1 MKIRFEKAKMLEKLV
16 RAMGA
21 VSSKNTHPFTEGV
34 LLETAG
40 NRLKLSTYDMEKSVR
55 SSIEAE
61 ILIEGGC
68 VINAQRLL
76 SIVRILPENEIT
88 MTVDDELLVTIQSG
102 RSSFSLH
109 ALAAKDFPQMPVI
122 VGRESFTMEQCVLK
136 KMLAKTAH
144 SIAQID
150 QRPVLCGAFFKLDLV
165 DIKSSRFV
173 GWWNFRMVLALDD
186 EFWRAF
192 VNTIIFSVVTVFLLM
207 VVTVLM
213 ASWLSKN
220 TKIHNLA
227 QTMIFTPHISSMV
240 AVGILWVLMLDPQG
254 IINQFLAIFGI
265 QGPNWLM
272 NARTS
277 LLSVALVTVWKSIGY
292 YCLIII
298 AGLQSLPKDVY
309 EAARLDKASRWTI
322 LRRITLPLMTPTLS
336 FVFIM
341 KFINAFK
348 SFSAIDVMTQGGPQ
362 GSSMV
367 LGYWIYNAG
376 RVKFNY
382 GFAMVGAIVLTALVA
397 VFTLLA
403 NKGFRKED

>member
-1 MKIRFEKAKMLEKLV
+1 MQNLREIGSRYNELQDALDAQKAALRESRSKEERRVLRQDAAEKRSELRHFKASLSGEALRAYKDYRAIRREIRHCE
-16 RAMGA
+16 
-21 VSSKNTHPFTEGV
+21 
-34 LLETAG
+34 
-40 NRLKLSTYDMEKSVR
+40 RLKRCDKVESRIFHKVNPAYIYIFPAAFHAIFFTLMPF
-55 SSIEAE
+55 
-61 ILIEGGC
+61 LFM
-68 VINAQRLL
+68 
-76 SIVRILPENEIT
+76 IV
-88 MTVDDELLVTIQSG
+88 
-102 RSSFSLH
+102 
-109 ALAAKDFPQMPVI
+109 
-122 VGRESFTMEQCVLK
+122 
-136 KMLAKTAH
+136 
-144 SIAQID
+144 
-150 QRPVLCGAFFKLDLV
+150 GAFFKLDLV
-165 DIKSSRFV
+165 DIKSSKFV
-173 GWWNFRMVLALDD
+173 GWWNFKMVLVLDN

-192 VNTIIFSVVTVFLLM
+192 VNTIIFAIVTVFLLM

-213 ASWLSKN
+213 SSWLSKN

-254 IINQFLAIFGI
+254 IINQILAIFGI
-265 QGPNWLM
+265 KGPNWLM
-272 NARTS
+272 DSRTS
-277 LLSVALVTVWKSIGY
+277 LFSVALVTVWKSIGY

-309 EAARLDKASRWTI
+309 EAAKLDKASKWTI
-322 LRRITLPLMTPTLS
+322 LRKITLPLLTPTLS

-382 GFAMVGAIVLTALVA
+382 GFAMVGAIILTAMVA

>member
-1 MKIRFEKAKMLEKLV
+1 MHNLREIGSRYNELQDALDARKAALRESRSKEERRVLRQDAAEKRSELRRFKASLSGEARQAYKDYRAIRREIRHCE
-16 RAMGA
+16 
-21 VSSKNTHPFTEGV
+21 
-34 LLETAG
+34 
-40 NRLKLSTYDMEKSVR
+40 RLKRCDK
-55 SSIEAE
+55 AE
-61 ILIEGGC
+61 SRIFHKVNPAYIYIFPAAFHAIFFTLMPF
-68 VINAQRLL
+68 LFM
-76 SIVRILPENEIT
+76 IV
-88 MTVDDELLVTIQSG
+88 
-102 RSSFSLH
+102 
-109 ALAAKDFPQMPVI
+109 
-122 VGRESFTMEQCVLK
+122 
-136 KMLAKTAH
+136 
-144 SIAQID
+144 
-150 QRPVLCGAFFKLDLV
+150 GAFFKLDLV
-165 DIKSSRFV
+165 DIKSSKFV
-173 GWWNFRMVLALDD
+173 GWWNFKMVLVLDN
-186 EFWRAF
+186 EFWKAF
-192 VNTIIFSVVTVFLLM
+192 VNTIIFAIVTVFLLM

-213 ASWLSKN
+213 SSWLSKN

-254 IINQFLAIFGI
+254 IINQILAIFGI
-265 QGPNWLM
+265 KGPNWLM
-272 NARTS
+272 DSRTS
-277 LLSVALVTVWKSIGY
+277 LFSVALVTVWKSIGY

-309 EAARLDKASRWTI
+309 EAAKLDKASKWTI
-322 LRRITLPLMTPTLS
+322 LRKITLPLLTPTLS

-382 GFAMVGAIVLTALVA
+382 GFAMVGAIILTAMVA

>member
-1 MKIRFEKAKMLEKLV
+1 MQNLREIGSRYNELQDALDARKAALRESRSKEERRVLRQDAAEKRSELRHFKASLSGEALLAYKDYQAIRREIRHCE
-16 RAMGA
+16 
-21 VSSKNTHPFTEGV
+21 
-34 LLETAG
+34 
-40 NRLKLSTYDMEKSVR
+40 RLKRCDKVES
-55 SSIEAE
+55 
-61 ILIEGGC
+61 
-68 VINAQRLL
+68 
-76 SIVRILPENEIT
+76 RIFHKVNPAYIY
-88 MTVDDELLVTIQSG
+88 I
-102 RSSFSLH
+102 FPAALH
-109 ALAAKDFPQMPVI
+109 AIFFTLMPFLFMI
-122 VGRESFTMEQCVLK
+122 V
-136 KMLAKTAH
+136 
-144 SIAQID
+144 
-150 QRPVLCGAFFKLDLV
+150 GAFFKLDLV
-165 DIKSSRFV
+165 DIKSSKFV
-173 GWWNFRMVLALDD
+173 GWWNFKMVLVLDN

-192 VNTIIFSVVTVFLLM
+192 VNTIIFAIFTVFLLM

-213 ASWLSKN
+213 SSWLSKN

-254 IINQFLAIFGI
+254 IINQILAIFGI
-265 QGPNWLM
+265 KGPNWLM
-272 NARTS
+272 DSRTS
-277 LLSVALVTVWKSIGY
+277 LFSVALVTVWKSIGY

-309 EAARLDKASRWTI
+309 EAAKLDKAGKWTI
-322 LRRITLPLMTPTLS
+322 LRKITLPLLTPTLS

-382 GFAMVGAIVLTALVA
+382 GFAMVGAIILTAMVA

>member
-1 MKIRFEKAKMLEKLV
+1 MQNLREIGSRYNELQDALDAQKAALRES
-16 RAMGA
+16 
-21 VSSKNTHPFTEGV
+21 SSKEERRV
-34 LLETAG
+34 LRQGAAEKRSELRRFKASLSGEALQAYKDYRAIRREIRHCE
-40 NRLKLSTYDMEKSVR
+40 RLKRCDK
-55 SSIEAE
+55 AE
-61 ILIEGGC
+61 SRIFHKVNPAYIYIFPAAFHAIFFTLMPF
-68 VINAQRLL
+68 LFM
-76 SIVRILPENEIT
+76 IV
-88 MTVDDELLVTIQSG
+88 
-102 RSSFSLH
+102 
-109 ALAAKDFPQMPVI
+109 
-122 VGRESFTMEQCVLK
+122 
-136 KMLAKTAH
+136 
-144 SIAQID
+144 
-150 QRPVLCGAFFKLDLV
+150 GAFFKLDLV
-165 DIKSSRFV
+165 DIKSSKFV
-173 GWWNFRMVLALDD
+173 GWWNFKMVLVLDN

-192 VNTIIFSVVTVFLLM
+192 VNTIIFAIVTVFLLM

-254 IINQFLAIFGI
+254 IINQILAIFGI
-265 QGPNWLM
+265 KGPNWLM
-272 NARTS
+272 DSRTS
-277 LLSVALVTVWKSIGY
+277 LFSVALVTVWKSIGY

-309 EAARLDKASRWTI
+309 EAAKLDKASKWTI
-322 LRRITLPLMTPTLS
+322 LRKITLPLLTPTLS
-336 FVFIM
+336 FVFVM

-382 GFAMVGAIVLTALVA
+382 GFAMVGAIILTAMVA
-397 VFTLLA
+397 VFTMLA

>member
-1 MKIRFEKAKMLEKLV
+1 MQNLREIGSRYNELQDALDARKAALRESRSKEERRVLRQDAAEKRSELRRFKASLSGEALRAYKDYRAIRREIRHCE
-16 RAMGA
+16 
-21 VSSKNTHPFTEGV
+21 
-34 LLETAG
+34 
-40 NRLKLSTYDMEKSVR
+40 RLKRCDKVESRIFHKVNPAYIYIFPAAFHAIFFTLMPF
-55 SSIEAE
+55 
-61 ILIEGGC
+61 LFM
-68 VINAQRLL
+68 
-76 SIVRILPENEIT
+76 IV
-88 MTVDDELLVTIQSG
+88 
-102 RSSFSLH
+102 
-109 ALAAKDFPQMPVI
+109 
-122 VGRESFTMEQCVLK
+122 
-136 KMLAKTAH
+136 
-144 SIAQID
+144 
-150 QRPVLCGAFFKLDLV
+150 GAFFKLDLV
-165 DIKSSRFV
+165 DVKSSKFV
-173 GWWNFRMVLALDD
+173 GWWNFKMVLVLDN

-192 VNTIIFSVVTVFLLM
+192 VNTIIFAIVTVFLLM

-213 ASWLSKN
+213 SSWLSKN

-254 IINQFLAIFGI
+254 IINQILAIFGI
-265 QGPNWLM
+265 KGPNWLM
-272 NARTS
+272 DSRTS
-277 LLSVALVTVWKSIGY
+277 LFSVALVTVWKSIGY

-309 EAARLDKASRWTI
+309 EAAKLDKASKWTI
-322 LRRITLPLMTPTLS
+322 LRKITLPLLTPTLS

-382 GFAMVGAIVLTALVA
+382 GFAMVGAIILTAMVA

>member
-1 MKIRFEKAKMLEKLV
+1 MQNLREIGSRYNELQDALDARKAALRESRSKEERRLLRQDAAEKRSELRRFKASLSGEALRAYKDYRAIRREIRHCE
-16 RAMGA
+16 
-21 VSSKNTHPFTEGV
+21 
-34 LLETAG
+34 
-40 NRLKLSTYDMEKSVR
+40 RLKRCDKVESRIFHKVNPAYIYIFPAAFHAIFFTLMPF
-55 SSIEAE
+55 
-61 ILIEGGC
+61 LFM
-68 VINAQRLL
+68 
-76 SIVRILPENEIT
+76 IV
-88 MTVDDELLVTIQSG
+88 
-102 RSSFSLH
+102 
-109 ALAAKDFPQMPVI
+109 
-122 VGRESFTMEQCVLK
+122 
-136 KMLAKTAH
+136 
-144 SIAQID
+144 
-150 QRPVLCGAFFKLDLV
+150 GAFFKLDLV
-165 DIKSSRFV
+165 DIKSSKFV
-173 GWWNFRMVLALDD
+173 GWWNFKMVLVLDN

-192 VNTIIFSVVTVFLLM
+192 VNTIIFAIVTVFLLM
-207 VVTVLM
+207 IVTVLM
-213 ASWLSKN
+213 SSWLSKN

-254 IINQFLAIFGI
+254 IINQILALFGI
-265 QGPNWLM
+265 KGPNWLM
-272 NARTS
+272 DSRTS
-277 LLSVALVTVWKSIGY
+277 LFSVALVTVWKSIGY

-309 EAARLDKASRWTI
+309 EAAKLDKASKWTI
-322 LRRITLPLMTPTLS
+322 LRKITLPLLTPTLS

-382 GFAMVGAIVLTALVA
+382 GFAMVGAIILTAMVA

>member
-1 MKIRFEKAKMLEKLV
+1 MQNLREIGSRYNELQDALDARKAALRESRSKEERRVLRQDAAEKRSELRRFKASLSGEALRAYKDYRAIRREIRHCE
-16 RAMGA
+16 
-21 VSSKNTHPFTEGV
+21 
-34 LLETAG
+34 
-40 NRLKLSTYDMEKSVR
+40 RLKRCDKVES
-55 SSIEAE
+55 
-61 ILIEGGC
+61 
-68 VINAQRLL
+68 
-76 SIVRILPENEIT
+76 RIFHKVNPAYIY
-88 MTVDDELLVTIQSG
+88 I
-102 RSSFSLH
+102 FPAALH
-109 ALAAKDFPQMPVI
+109 AIFFTLMPFLFMI
-122 VGRESFTMEQCVLK
+122 V
-136 KMLAKTAH
+136 
-144 SIAQID
+144 
-150 QRPVLCGAFFKLDLV
+150 GAFFKLDLV
-165 DIKSSRFV
+165 DIKSSKFV
-173 GWWNFRMVLALDD
+173 GWWNFKMVLVLDN

-192 VNTIIFSVVTVFLLM
+192 VNTIIFAIVTVFLLM

-213 ASWLSKN
+213 SSWLSKN

-254 IINQFLAIFGI
+254 IINQILAIFGI

-298 AGLQSLPKDVY
+298 AGLQSLPRDVY

>member
-1 MKIRFEKAKMLEKLV
+1 MQNLRDIGSRYNELQDALDARKAALRESRSKEERRLLRQDAAEKRSELRRFKASLSGEALRAYKDYQAIRREIRHCE
-16 RAMGA
+16 
-21 VSSKNTHPFTEGV
+21 
-34 LLETAG
+34 
-40 NRLKLSTYDMEKSVR
+40 RLKRCDKVESRIFHKVNPAYIYIFPAAFHAIFFTLMPF
-55 SSIEAE
+55 
-61 ILIEGGC
+61 LFM
-68 VINAQRLL
+68 
-76 SIVRILPENEIT
+76 IV
-88 MTVDDELLVTIQSG
+88 
-102 RSSFSLH
+102 
-109 ALAAKDFPQMPVI
+109 
-122 VGRESFTMEQCVLK
+122 
-136 KMLAKTAH
+136 
-144 SIAQID
+144 
-150 QRPVLCGAFFKLDLV
+150 GAFFKLDLV
-165 DIKSSRFV
+165 DIKSSKFV
-173 GWWNFRMVLALDD
+173 GWWNFKMVLVLDN
-186 EFWRAF
+186 EFWKAF
-192 VNTIIFSVVTVFLLM
+192 VNTIIFAIVTVFLLM

-213 ASWLSKN
+213 SSWLSKN

-254 IINQFLAIFGI
+254 IINQILAIFGI
-265 QGPNWLM
+265 KGPNWLM
-272 NARTS
+272 DSRTS
-277 LLSVALVTVWKSIGY
+277 LFSVALVTVWKSIGY

-309 EAARLDKASRWTI
+309 EAAKLDKASKWTI
-322 LRRITLPLMTPTLS
+322 LRKITLPLLTPTLS

-382 GFAMVGAIVLTALVA
+382 GFAMVGAIILTAMVA

>member
-1 MKIRFEKAKMLEKLV
+1 MQNLREIGSRYNGLQDALDAQKAALRGARDPQER
-16 RAMGA
+16 RALRRSA
-21 VSSKNTHPFTEGV
+21 A
-34 LLETAG
+34 ETRRELK
-40 NRLKLSTYDMEKSVR
+40 RLKASLSGEALQAYRDYRAIHRDIRRCDRLKRYDRVESKIFRKVNPAY
-55 SSIEAE
+55 IY
-61 ILIEGGC
+61 
-68 VINAQRLL
+68 
-76 SIVRILPENEIT
+76 ILPAA
-88 MTVDDELLVTIQSG
+88 
-102 RSSFSLH
+102 FH
-109 ALAAKDFPQMPVI
+109 AVFFTLMPFLFMI
-122 VGRESFTMEQCVLK
+122 V
-136 KMLAKTAH
+136 
-144 SIAQID
+144 
-150 QRPVLCGAFFKLDLV
+150 GAFFKLDLV

-298 AGLQSLPKDVY
+298 AGLQSLPRDVY

>member
-1 MKIRFEKAKMLEKLV
+1 MQNLREIGSRYNELQDALDAQKAALRES
-16 RAMGA
+16 
-21 VSSKNTHPFTEGV
+21 SSKEERRV
-34 LLETAG
+34 LRQDAAEKRSELRRFKASLSGEALQAYKDYRAIRREIRHCE
-40 NRLKLSTYDMEKSVR
+40 RLKRCDK
-55 SSIEAE
+55 AE
-61 ILIEGGC
+61 SRIFHKVNPAYIYIFPAAFHAIFFTLMPF
-68 VINAQRLL
+68 LFM
-76 SIVRILPENEIT
+76 IV
-88 MTVDDELLVTIQSG
+88 
-102 RSSFSLH
+102 
-109 ALAAKDFPQMPVI
+109 
-122 VGRESFTMEQCVLK
+122 
-136 KMLAKTAH
+136 
-144 SIAQID
+144 
-150 QRPVLCGAFFKLDLV
+150 GAFFKLDLV
-165 DIKSSRFV
+165 DIKSSKFV
-173 GWWNFRMVLALDD
+173 GWWNFKMVLVLDN

-192 VNTIIFSVVTVFLLM
+192 VNTIIFAIVTVFLLM

-254 IINQFLAIFGI
+254 IINQILAIFGI
-265 QGPNWLM
+265 KGPNWLM
-272 NARTS
+272 DSRTS
-277 LLSVALVTVWKSIGY
+277 LFSVALVTVWKSIGY

-309 EAARLDKASRWTI
+309 EAAKLDKASKWTI
-322 LRRITLPLMTPTLS
+322 LRKITLPLLTPTLS
-336 FVFIM
+336 FVFVM

-382 GFAMVGAIVLTALVA
+382 GFAMVGAIILTAMVA

>member
-1 MKIRFEKAKMLEKLV
+1 MQNLREIGSRYNELQDALDARKA
-16 RAMGA
+16 A
-21 VSSKNTHPFTEGV
+21 
-34 LLETAG
+34 LLESRSKEERRVLRQDAAEKRSELRRFKASLSG
-40 NRLKLSTYDMEKSVR
+40 EALRAYKDYRAIRREIRHCERLKRCDKVESRIFHKVNPAYIYIFPAAFHAIFFTLMPF
-55 SSIEAE
+55 
-61 ILIEGGC
+61 LFM
-68 VINAQRLL
+68 
-76 SIVRILPENEIT
+76 IV
-88 MTVDDELLVTIQSG
+88 
-102 RSSFSLH
+102 
-109 ALAAKDFPQMPVI
+109 
-122 VGRESFTMEQCVLK
+122 
-136 KMLAKTAH
+136 
-144 SIAQID
+144 
-150 QRPVLCGAFFKLDLV
+150 GAFFKLDLV
-165 DIKSSRFV
+165 DIKSSKFV
-173 GWWNFRMVLALDD
+173 GWWNFKMVLVLDN

-192 VNTIIFSVVTVFLLM
+192 VNTIIFAIVTVFLLM

-213 ASWLSKN
+213 SSWLSKN

-254 IINQFLAIFGI
+254 IINQILAIFGI
-265 QGPNWLM
+265 KGPNWLM
-272 NARTS
+272 DSRTS
-277 LLSVALVTVWKSIGY
+277 LFSVALVTVWKSIGY

-309 EAARLDKASRWTI
+309 EAAKLDKASKWTI
-322 LRRITLPLMTPTLS
+322 LRKITLPLLTPTLS

-382 GFAMVGAIVLTALVA
+382 GFAMVGAIILTAMVA

>member
-1 MKIRFEKAKMLEKLV
+1 MQNLREIGSRYNELQDALDARKAALRESRSKEERRVLRQSVAEKRSELRRFKASLSGEALRAYKDYRAIRREIRHCE
-16 RAMGA
+16 
-21 VSSKNTHPFTEGV
+21 
-34 LLETAG
+34 
-40 NRLKLSTYDMEKSVR
+40 RLKRCDKVESRIFHKVNPAYIYIFPAAFHAIFFTLMPF
-55 SSIEAE
+55 
-61 ILIEGGC
+61 LFM
-68 VINAQRLL
+68 
-76 SIVRILPENEIT
+76 IV
-88 MTVDDELLVTIQSG
+88 
-102 RSSFSLH
+102 
-109 ALAAKDFPQMPVI
+109 
-122 VGRESFTMEQCVLK
+122 
-136 KMLAKTAH
+136 
-144 SIAQID
+144 
-150 QRPVLCGAFFKLDLV
+150 GAFFKLDLV
-165 DIKSSRFV
+165 DVKSSKFV
-173 GWWNFRMVLALDD
+173 GWWNFKMVLVLDN

-192 VNTIIFSVVTVFLLM
+192 VNTIIFAIVTVFLLM

-213 ASWLSKN
+213 SSWLSKN

-254 IINQFLAIFGI
+254 IINQILAIFGI
-265 QGPNWLM
+265 KGPNWLM
-272 NARTS
+272 DSRTS
-277 LLSVALVTVWKSIGY
+277 LFSVALVTVWKSIGY

-309 EAARLDKASRWTI
+309 EAAKLDKASKWTI
-322 LRRITLPLMTPTLS
+322 LRKITLPLLTPTLS

-382 GFAMVGAIVLTALVA
+382 GFAMVGAIILTAMVA

>member
-1 MKIRFEKAKMLEKLV
+1 MQNLREIGSRYNELQDALDARKAALRESRSKEERRGLRQDAAEKRSELRRFKASLSGEALRAYKDYRAIRREIRHCE
-16 RAMGA
+16 
-21 VSSKNTHPFTEGV
+21 
-34 LLETAG
+34 
-40 NRLKLSTYDMEKSVR
+40 RLKRCDKVES
-55 SSIEAE
+55 
-61 ILIEGGC
+61 
-68 VINAQRLL
+68 
-76 SIVRILPENEIT
+76 RIFHKVNPAYIY
-88 MTVDDELLVTIQSG
+88 I
-102 RSSFSLH
+102 FPAALH
-109 ALAAKDFPQMPVI
+109 AIFFTLMPFLFMI
-122 VGRESFTMEQCVLK
+122 V
-136 KMLAKTAH
+136 
-144 SIAQID
+144 
-150 QRPVLCGAFFKLDLV
+150 GAFFKLDLV
-165 DIKSSRFV
+165 DIKSSKFV
-173 GWWNFRMVLALDD
+173 GWWNFKMVLVLDN

-192 VNTIIFSVVTVFLLM
+192 VNTIIFAIVTVFLLM

-213 ASWLSKN
+213 SSWLSKN

-254 IINQFLAIFGI
+254 IINQILAIFGI
-265 QGPNWLM
+265 KGPNWLM
-272 NARTS
+272 DSRTS
-277 LLSVALVTVWKSIGY
+277 LFSVALVTVWKSIGY

-309 EAARLDKASRWTI
+309 EAAKLDKASKWTI
-322 LRRITLPLMTPTLS
+322 LRKITLPLLTPTLS

-382 GFAMVGAIVLTALVA
+382 GFAMVGAIILTAMVA

>member
-1 MKIRFEKAKMLEKLV
+1 MQNLREIGSRYNELQDALDARKAALRESRSKEERRVLRQSVAEKRSELRRFKASLSGEALRAYKDYQAIRREIRHCE
-16 RAMGA
+16 
-21 VSSKNTHPFTEGV
+21 
-34 LLETAG
+34 
-40 NRLKLSTYDMEKSVR
+40 RLKRCDKVESRIFHKVNPAYIYIFPAAFHAIFFTLMPF
-55 SSIEAE
+55 
-61 ILIEGGC
+61 LFM
-68 VINAQRLL
+68 
-76 SIVRILPENEIT
+76 IV
-88 MTVDDELLVTIQSG
+88 
-102 RSSFSLH
+102 
-109 ALAAKDFPQMPVI
+109 
-122 VGRESFTMEQCVLK
+122 
-136 KMLAKTAH
+136 
-144 SIAQID
+144 
-150 QRPVLCGAFFKLDLV
+150 GAFFKLDLV
-165 DIKSSRFV
+165 DVKSSNFV
-173 GWWNFRMVLALDD
+173 GWWNFKMVLVLDN

-192 VNTIIFSVVTVFLLM
+192 VNTIIFAIVTVFLLM

-213 ASWLSKN
+213 SSWLSKN

-254 IINQFLAIFGI
+254 IINQILAIFGI
-265 QGPNWLM
+265 KGPNWLM
-272 NARTS
+272 DSRTS
-277 LLSVALVTVWKSIGY
+277 LFSVALVTVWKSIGY

-309 EAARLDKASRWTI
+309 EAAKLDKASKWTI
-322 LRRITLPLMTPTLS
+322 LRKITLPLLTPTLS

-382 GFAMVGAIVLTALVA
+382 GFAMVGAIILTAMVA

>member
-1 MKIRFEKAKMLEKLV
+1 MQNLREIGSRYNELQDALDARKAALRESRSKEERRVLRQDAAEKRSELRRFKASLSGEALRAYKDYRAIRREIRHCE
-16 RAMGA
+16 
-21 VSSKNTHPFTEGV
+21 
-34 LLETAG
+34 
-40 NRLKLSTYDMEKSVR
+40 RLKRYDK
-55 SSIEAE
+55 AE
-61 ILIEGGC
+61 SRIFHK
-68 VINAQRLL
+68 INPAYIYIFPAAFHAIFFTLMPFL
-76 SIVRILPENEIT
+76 FMIV
-88 MTVDDELLVTIQSG
+88 
-102 RSSFSLH
+102 
-109 ALAAKDFPQMPVI
+109 
-122 VGRESFTMEQCVLK
+122 
-136 KMLAKTAH
+136 
-144 SIAQID
+144 
-150 QRPVLCGAFFKLDLV
+150 GAFFKLDLV
-165 DIKSSRFV
+165 DIKSSKFV
-173 GWWNFRMVLALDD
+173 GWWNFKMVLVLDN

-192 VNTIIFSVVTVFLLM
+192 VNTIIFAIVTVFLLM

-213 ASWLSKN
+213 SSWLSKN

-254 IINQFLAIFGI
+254 IINQILAIFGI
-265 QGPNWLM
+265 KGPNWLM
-272 NARTS
+272 DSRTS
-277 LLSVALVTVWKSIGY
+277 LFSVALVTVWKSIGY

-309 EAARLDKASRWTI
+309 EAAKLDKASKWTI
-322 LRRITLPLMTPTLS
+322 LRKITLPLLTPTLS

-382 GFAMVGAIVLTALVA
+382 GFAMVGAIILTAMVA

>member
-1 MKIRFEKAKMLEKLV
+1 MQNLRDIGSRYNELQDALDARKAALRKSRSKEERRVLRQDAAEKRSELRRFKASLSGEALRAYKDYRAIRREIRHCE
-16 RAMGA
+16 
-21 VSSKNTHPFTEGV
+21 
-34 LLETAG
+34 
-40 NRLKLSTYDMEKSVR
+40 RLKRCDKVESRIFHKVNPAYIYIFPAAFHAIFFTLMPF
-55 SSIEAE
+55 
-61 ILIEGGC
+61 LFM
-68 VINAQRLL
+68 
-76 SIVRILPENEIT
+76 IV
-88 MTVDDELLVTIQSG
+88 
-102 RSSFSLH
+102 
-109 ALAAKDFPQMPVI
+109 
-122 VGRESFTMEQCVLK
+122 
-136 KMLAKTAH
+136 
-144 SIAQID
+144 
-150 QRPVLCGAFFKLDLV
+150 GAFFKLDLV
-165 DIKSSRFV
+165 DIKSSKFV
-173 GWWNFRMVLALDD
+173 GWWNFKMVLVLDN

-192 VNTIIFSVVTVFLLM
+192 VNTIIFAIVTVFLLM

-213 ASWLSKN
+213 SSWLSKN

-254 IINQFLAIFGI
+254 IINQILAIFGI
-265 QGPNWLM
+265 KGPNWLM
-272 NARTS
+272 DSRTS
-277 LLSVALVTVWKSIGY
+277 LFSVALVTVWKSMGY

-309 EAARLDKASRWTI
+309 EAAKLDKASKWTI
-322 LRRITLPLMTPTLS
+322 LRKITLPLLTPTLS

-382 GFAMVGAIVLTALVA
+382 GFAMVGAIILTAMVA

>member
-1 MKIRFEKAKMLEKLV
+1 MQNLREIGSRYNELQDALDAQKA
-16 RAMGA
+16 A
-21 VSSKNTHPFTEGV
+21 
-34 LLETAG
+34 LLESRSKEERRVLRQIVAEKRSELRRFKASLSG
-40 NRLKLSTYDMEKSVR
+40 EALRAYKDYRAIRREIRHCERLKRCDRVESRIFHKVNPAYIYIFPATFHAIFFTLMPF
-55 SSIEAE
+55 
-61 ILIEGGC
+61 LFM
-68 VINAQRLL
+68 
-76 SIVRILPENEIT
+76 IV
-88 MTVDDELLVTIQSG
+88 
-102 RSSFSLH
+102 
-109 ALAAKDFPQMPVI
+109 
-122 VGRESFTMEQCVLK
+122 
-136 KMLAKTAH
+136 
-144 SIAQID
+144 
-150 QRPVLCGAFFKLDLV
+150 GAFFKLDLV
-165 DIKSSRFV
+165 DIKSSKFV
-173 GWWNFRMVLALDD
+173 GWWNFKMVLVLDD

-192 VNTIIFSVVTVFLLM
+192 VNTIIFAIVTVFLLM

-213 ASWLSKN
+213 SSWLSKN

-254 IINQFLAIFGI
+254 IINQILAIFGI
-265 QGPNWLM
+265 KGPNWLM
-272 NARTS
+272 DSRTS
-277 LLSVALVTVWKSIGY
+277 LFSVALVTVWKSIGY

-309 EAARLDKASRWTI
+309 EAAKLDKASKWTI
-322 LRRITLPLMTPTLS
+322 LRKITLPLLTPTLS

-382 GFAMVGAIVLTALVA
+382 GFAMVGAIILTAMVA

>member
-1 MKIRFEKAKMLEKLV
+1 MQNLREIGSRYNELQDALDARKAALRESRSKEERRVLRQDAAEKRSELRRFKASLSGEALRAYKDYRAIRREIRHCE
-16 RAMGA
+16 
-21 VSSKNTHPFTEGV
+21 
-34 LLETAG
+34 
-40 NRLKLSTYDMEKSVR
+40 RLKRCDKVES
-55 SSIEAE
+55 
-61 ILIEGGC
+61 
-68 VINAQRLL
+68 
-76 SIVRILPENEIT
+76 RIFHKVNPAYIY
-88 MTVDDELLVTIQSG
+88 I
-102 RSSFSLH
+102 FPAALH
-109 ALAAKDFPQMPVI
+109 AIFFTLMPFLFMI
-122 VGRESFTMEQCVLK
+122 V
-136 KMLAKTAH
+136 
-144 SIAQID
+144 
-150 QRPVLCGAFFKLDLV
+150 GAFFKLDLV
-165 DIKSSRFV
+165 DIKSSKFV
-173 GWWNFRMVLALDD
+173 GWWNFKMVLVLDN

-192 VNTIIFSVVTVFLLM
+192 FNTIIFAIVTVFLLM
-207 VVTVLM
+207 FVTVLM
-213 ASWLSKN
+213 SSWLSKN

-254 IINQFLAIFGI
+254 IINQILAIFGI
-265 QGPNWLM
+265 KGPNWLM
-272 NARTS
+272 DSRTS
-277 LLSVALVTVWKSIGY
+277 LFSVALVTVWKSIGY

-309 EAARLDKASRWTI
+309 EAAMLDKAGKWTI
-322 LRRITLPLMTPTLS
+322 LRKITLPLLTPTLS

-382 GFAMVGAIVLTALVA
+382 GFAMVGAIILTAMVA

>member
-1 MKIRFEKAKMLEKLV
+1 MGRSQKPMQNLREIGSRYNELQDALDARKAALRESRSKEERRVLRQNAAEKRSELRRFKASLSGEALRAYKDYRAIRREIRHCE
-16 RAMGA
+16 
-21 VSSKNTHPFTEGV
+21 
-34 LLETAG
+34 
-40 NRLKLSTYDMEKSVR
+40 RLKRCDKVESRIFHKVNPAYIYIFPAAFHAIFFTLMPF
-55 SSIEAE
+55 
-61 ILIEGGC
+61 LFM
-68 VINAQRLL
+68 
-76 SIVRILPENEIT
+76 IV
-88 MTVDDELLVTIQSG
+88 
-102 RSSFSLH
+102 
-109 ALAAKDFPQMPVI
+109 
-122 VGRESFTMEQCVLK
+122 
-136 KMLAKTAH
+136 
-144 SIAQID
+144 
-150 QRPVLCGAFFKLDLV
+150 GAFFKLDLV
-165 DIKSSRFV
+165 DVKSSKFV
-173 GWWNFRMVLALDD
+173 GWWNFKMVLVLDN

-192 VNTIIFSVVTVFLLM
+192 VNTIIFAIVTVFLLM

-213 ASWLSKN
+213 SSWLSKN

-254 IINQFLAIFGI
+254 IINQILAIFGI
-265 QGPNWLM
+265 KGPNWLM
-272 NARTS
+272 DSRTS
-277 LLSVALVTVWKSIGY
+277 LFSVALVTVWKSIGY

-309 EAARLDKASRWTI
+309 EAAKLDKASKWTI
-322 LRRITLPLMTPTLS
+322 LRKITLPLLTPTLS

-382 GFAMVGAIVLTALVA
+382 GFAMVGAIILTAMVA

>member
-1 MKIRFEKAKMLEKLV
+1 MQNLREIGSRYNELQDALDAQKAALRESRSKEERRVLRQSVAEKRSELRRFKASLSGEALRAYKDYRAIRREIRRCE
-16 RAMGA
+16 
-21 VSSKNTHPFTEGV
+21 
-34 LLETAG
+34 
-40 NRLKLSTYDMEKSVR
+40 RLKRCDRVESRIFHKVNPAYIYIFPAAFHAIFFTLMPF
-55 SSIEAE
+55 
-61 ILIEGGC
+61 LFM
-68 VINAQRLL
+68 
-76 SIVRILPENEIT
+76 IV
-88 MTVDDELLVTIQSG
+88 
-102 RSSFSLH
+102 
-109 ALAAKDFPQMPVI
+109 
-122 VGRESFTMEQCVLK
+122 
-136 KMLAKTAH
+136 
-144 SIAQID
+144 
-150 QRPVLCGAFFKLDLV
+150 GAFFKLDLV
-165 DIKSSRFV
+165 DIKSSKFV
-173 GWWNFRMVLALDD
+173 GWWNFKMVLVLDD

-192 VNTIIFSVVTVFLLM
+192 VNTIIFAIVTVFLLM

-213 ASWLSKN
+213 SSWLSKN

-254 IINQFLAIFGI
+254 IINQILAIFGI
-265 QGPNWLM
+265 KGPNWLM
-272 NARTS
+272 DSRTS
-277 LLSVALVTVWKSIGY
+277 LFSVALVTVWKSIGY

-309 EAARLDKASRWTI
+309 EAAKLDKASKWTI
-322 LRRITLPLMTPTLS
+322 LRKITLPLLTPTLS

-382 GFAMVGAIVLTALVA
+382 GFAMVGAIILTAMVA

>member
-1 MKIRFEKAKMLEKLV
+1 MQNLREIGSRYNELQDALDARKAALRESRSKEERRVLRQDAAEKRSELRRFKASLSGEALLAYKDYQAIRREIRHCE
-16 RAMGA
+16 
-21 VSSKNTHPFTEGV
+21 
-34 LLETAG
+34 
-40 NRLKLSTYDMEKSVR
+40 RLKRCDKVES
-55 SSIEAE
+55 
-61 ILIEGGC
+61 
-68 VINAQRLL
+68 
-76 SIVRILPENEIT
+76 RIFHKVNPAYIY
-88 MTVDDELLVTIQSG
+88 I
-102 RSSFSLH
+102 FPAALH
-109 ALAAKDFPQMPVI
+109 AIFFTLMPFLFMI
-122 VGRESFTMEQCVLK
+122 V
-136 KMLAKTAH
+136 
-144 SIAQID
+144 
-150 QRPVLCGAFFKLDLV
+150 GAFFKLDLV
-165 DIKSSRFV
+165 DIKSSKFV
-173 GWWNFRMVLALDD
+173 GWWNFKMVLVLDN

-192 VNTIIFSVVTVFLLM
+192 VNTIIFAIVTVFLLM

-213 ASWLSKN
+213 SSWLSKN

-254 IINQFLAIFGI
+254 IINQILAIFGI
-265 QGPNWLM
+265 KGPNWLM
-272 NARTS
+272 DSRTS
-277 LLSVALVTVWKSIGY
+277 LFSVALVTVWKSIGY

-309 EAARLDKASRWTI
+309 EAAKLDKAGKWAI
-322 LRRITLPLMTPTLS
+322 LRKITLPLLTPTLS

-382 GFAMVGAIVLTALVA
+382 GFAMVGAIILTAMVA

>member
-1 MKIRFEKAKMLEKLV
+1 MQNLREIGSRYNELQDALDARKAALRESRSKEERRVLRQDAAEKRSELRRFKASLSGEALRAYKDYRAIRREIRHCE
-16 RAMGA
+16 
-21 VSSKNTHPFTEGV
+21 
-34 LLETAG
+34 
-40 NRLKLSTYDMEKSVR
+40 RLKRCDKVESRIFHKVNPAYIYIFPAAFHAIFFTLMPF
-55 SSIEAE
+55 
-61 ILIEGGC
+61 LFM
-68 VINAQRLL
+68 
-76 SIVRILPENEIT
+76 IV
-88 MTVDDELLVTIQSG
+88 
-102 RSSFSLH
+102 
-109 ALAAKDFPQMPVI
+109 
-122 VGRESFTMEQCVLK
+122 
-136 KMLAKTAH
+136 
-144 SIAQID
+144 
-150 QRPVLCGAFFKLDLV
+150 GAFFKLDLV
-165 DIKSSRFV
+165 DIKSSKFV
-173 GWWNFRMVLALDD
+173 GWWNFKMVLVLDN

-192 VNTIIFSVVTVFLLM
+192 VNTIIFAIVTVFLLM

-213 ASWLSKN
+213 SSWLSKN

-254 IINQFLAIFGI
+254 IINQILAIFGI
-265 QGPNWLM
+265 KGPNWLM
-272 NARTS
+272 DSRTS
-277 LLSVALVTVWKSIGY
+277 LFSVALVTVWKSIGY

-309 EAARLDKASRWTI
+309 EAAKLDKAGKWTI
-322 LRRITLPLMTPTLS
+322 LRKITLPLLTPTLS

-382 GFAMVGAIVLTALVA
+382 GFAMVGAIILTAMVA

>member
-1 MKIRFEKAKMLEKLV
+1 MQNLRDIGSRYNELQDALDARKAALRESRSKEERRVLRQSVAEKRSELRRFKASLSGEALRAYKDYRAIRREIRHCE
-16 RAMGA
+16 
-21 VSSKNTHPFTEGV
+21 
-34 LLETAG
+34 
-40 NRLKLSTYDMEKSVR
+40 RLKRCDRVESRIFHKVNPAYIYIFPAAFHAIFFTLMPF
-55 SSIEAE
+55 
-61 ILIEGGC
+61 LFM
-68 VINAQRLL
+68 
-76 SIVRILPENEIT
+76 IV
-88 MTVDDELLVTIQSG
+88 
-102 RSSFSLH
+102 
-109 ALAAKDFPQMPVI
+109 
-122 VGRESFTMEQCVLK
+122 
-136 KMLAKTAH
+136 
-144 SIAQID
+144 
-150 QRPVLCGAFFKLDLV
+150 GAFFKLDLV
-165 DIKSSRFV
+165 DIKSSKFV
-173 GWWNFRMVLALDD
+173 GWWNFKMVLVLDD

-192 VNTIIFSVVTVFLLM
+192 VNTIIFAIVTVFLLM

-213 ASWLSKN
+213 SSWLSKN

-254 IINQFLAIFGI
+254 IINQILAIFGI
-265 QGPNWLM
+265 KGPNWLM
-272 NARTS
+272 DSRTS
-277 LLSVALVTVWKSIGY
+277 LFSVALVTVWKSIGY

-309 EAARLDKASRWTI
+309 EAAKLDKASKWTI
-322 LRRITLPLMTPTLS
+322 LRKITLPLLTPTLS

-382 GFAMVGAIVLTALVA
+382 GFAMVGAIILTAMVA